1 MIITDRD
8 TMTKKYSLYKN
19 EIITLEQPV
28 IRQICE
34 SVAGRNQDFHL
45 VNDLI
50 QEVNIILLTQSDETI
65 QSLYET
71 NSFRYYIAR
80 ITTNQVLSNTSPF
93 HKKYRDRGLKDAP
106 VYQDYDTKADELWQE
121 ALNIKN
127 KFTKDVLM
135 LRYEYDLKIREIAK
149 IKDVSERYIYKT
161 LAKTQ
166 IKLKKKLEK

>member
-1 MIITDRD
+1 
-8 TMTKKYSLYKN
+8 MTKKYSLYKN

-71 NSFRYYIAR
+71 NSFRYYVAR

-93 HKKYRDRGLKDAP
+93 HKKYRDRGLKEAP

-127 KFTKDVLM
+127 KFTKDVIM

-166 IKLKKKLEK
+166 VKLKKKLEK

>member
-1 MIITDRD
+1 
-8 TMTKKYSLYKN
+8 MTKKYSLYKN

-71 NSFRYYIAR
+71 NSFRYYVAR

-121 ALNIKN
+121 ALSIKN

-161 LAKTQ
+161 LANTQ

>member
-1 MIITDRD
+1 
-8 TMTKKYSLYKN
+8 MTKKYSLYKN

-71 NSFRYYIAR
+71 NSFRYYVAR

-121 ALNIKN
+121 ALSIKN

-166 IKLKKKLEK
+166 VKLKKKLEK

>member
-1 MIITDRD
+1 MDRD

-71 NSFRYYIAR
+71 NSFRYYVAR

-93 HKKYRDRGLKDAP
+93 HKKYRDRGLKEAP

-127 KFTKDVLM
+127 KFTKDVIM

-161 LAKTQ
+161 LANTQ

>member
-1 MIITDRD
+1 MDRD

-71 NSFRYYIAR
+71 NSFRYYVAR

-121 ALNIKN
+121 ALSIKN

-166 IKLKKKLEK
+166 VKLKKKLEK

>member
-1 MIITDRD
+1 
-8 TMTKKYSLYKN
+8 MTKKYSLYKN
-19 EIITLEQPV
+19 EIITQEQPV

-50 QEVNIILLTQSDETI
+50 QEVNIILLTQTDETI

-71 NSFRYYIAR
+71 NSFRYYVAR
-80 ITTNQVLSNTSPF
+80 ITTNQVLSNSSPF

-106 VYQDYDTKADELWQE
+106 VYQDYDAKADELWQE

-127 KFTKDVLM
+127 KFTKEVLM

-166 IKLKKKLEK
+166 NELKKKLEK

>member
-1 MIITDRD
+1 MDRD

-71 NSFRYYIAR
+71 NSFRYYVAR

-93 HKKYRDRGLKDAP
+93 HKKYRDRGLKEAP

-127 KFTKDVLM
+127 KFTKDVIM

-166 IKLKKKLEK
+166 VKLKKKLEK

>member
-1 MIITDRD
+1 MDRD

-71 NSFRYYIAR
+71 NSFRYYVAR

-121 ALNIKN
+121 ALTIKN

-161 LAKTQ
+161 LANTQ

>member
-1 MIITDRD
+1 
-8 TMTKKYSLYKN
+8 MTKKYSLYKN

-71 NSFRYYIAR
+71 NSFRYYVAR

-93 HKKYRDRGLKDAP
+93 HKKYRDRGLKEAP

-127 KFTKDVLM
+127 KFTKDVIM

-161 LAKTQ
+161 LANTQ

>member
-1 MIITDRD
+1 MDRD

-71 NSFRYYIAR
+71 NSFRYYVAR

-121 ALNIKN
+121 ALSIKN

-161 LAKTQ
+161 LANTQ

>member
-1 MIITDRD
+1 
-8 TMTKKYSLYKN
+8 MTKKYSLYKN

>member
-1 MIITDRD
+1 MDRD

-71 NSFRYYIAR
+71 NSFRYYVAR

-121 ALNIKN
+121 ALNINN
-127 KFTKDVLM
+127 KFIKDVLM